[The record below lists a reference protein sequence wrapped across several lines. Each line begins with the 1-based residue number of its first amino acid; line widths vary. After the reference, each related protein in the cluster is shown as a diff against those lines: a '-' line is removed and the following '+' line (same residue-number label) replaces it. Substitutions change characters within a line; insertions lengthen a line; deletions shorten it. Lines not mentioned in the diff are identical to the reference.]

1 MYASYFGLREAPFS
15 VTPDPRLFYSNS
27 LYQEALAALLYGIK
41 NKKGFIVVTGDVGT
55 GKTTLL
61 RKLMRNLEATDHS
74 VLIFNTHLSFLELL
88 QLILHDLGLPANKG
102 KNKLAMI
109 QELNQYL
116 VEQLKNRHTVS
127 LLIDEA
133 QNLSDETLEGLR
145 LLSNLE
151 TDKEKLLQI
160 VLMGQ
165 PELDVK
171 LNKPS
176 LRQLKQ
182 RVAVRCGLDPLTSQE
197 VGDYIRRRLELAG
210 YEGLVIFS
218 EAAIESISA
227 YSGGTLRLINI
238 ICDNAL
244 LIAYA
249 TSQKTISLDIIK
261 EVVRDLRLEPKA
273 QPVHLRAKEDYK
285 EDIDNGEIPGTQ
297 ASAVTLP
304 SKNGKEK
311 EPEPTRVTLE
321 DERFLHVGSVYPSTI
336 PVRPGAHRNAINK
349 EPIPP
354 NLLQMM
360 IKALTEA
367 MGPMAPLVVRD
378 RIAALG
384 ESPETFPKRRL
395 SELVELISR
404 EILNERLKLHFQQKI
419 SGEIREPHSLQS

>member
-1 MYASYFGLREAPFS
+1 MYTTYFGLREAPFS

-88 QLILHDLGLPANKG
+88 QLILHDLGLPANRG

-116 VEQLKNRHTVS
+116 VEQLKNKHTVS

-182 RVAVRCGLDPLTSQE
+182 RVALQCRLTALERTE
-197 VGDYIRRRLELAG
+197 VEFYIDFRLKAAG
-210 YEGLVIFS
+210 YEGHNLFT
-218 EAAIESISA
+218 A
-227 YSGGTLRLINI
+227 G
-238 ICDNAL
+238 
-244 LIAYA
+244 
-249 TSQKTISLDIIK
+249 
-261 EVVRDLRLEPKA
+261 
-273 QPVHLRAKEDYK
+273 
-285 EDIDNGEIPGTQ
+285 
-297 ASAVTLP
+297 AV
-304 SKNGKEK
+304 
-311 EPEPTRVTLE
+311 
-321 DERFLHVGSVYPSTI
+321 
-336 PVRPGAHRNAINK
+336 
-349 EPIPP
+349 
-354 NLLQMM
+354 
-360 IKALTEA
+360 
-367 MGPMAPLVVRD
+367 D
-378 RIAALG
+378 RIAFYSDGL
-384 ESPETFPKRRL
+384 P
-395 SELVELISR
+395 
-404 EILNERLKLHFQQKI
+404 
-419 SGEIREPHSLQS
+419 

>member
-88 QLILHDLGLPANKG
+88 QLILHDLGLPTNRG

-182 RVAVRCGLDPLTSQE
+182 RVAVRCGLDPLPKSE
-197 VGDYIRRRLELAG
+197 VGNYIHRRLELAG
-210 YEGLVIFS
+210 YEGPAIFS
-218 EAAIESISA
+218 EATIESVST
-227 YSGGTLRLINI
+227 YSGGTPRLINI

-249 TSQKTISLDIIK
+249 TSQKTISVDIIK
-261 EVVRDLRLEPKA
+261 EVARDLRLELKA
-273 QPVHLRAKEDYK
+273 QPTHVKAKEDYK
-285 EDIDNGEIPGTQ
+285 GTDNGEIRHTQ
-297 ASAVTLP
+297 VSPITLP
-304 SKNGKEK
+304 SKNGQGTELQ
-311 EPEPTRVTLE
+311 PIRITRE
-321 DERFLHVGSVYPSTI
+321 DDRFLHLGSVYPTKT
-336 PVRPGAHRNAINK
+336 PVRPGAHYNTTNK
-349 EPIPP
+349 EPISP
-354 NLLQMM
+354 NLLQIM

-395 SELVELISR
+395 LELVELISR
-404 EILNERLKLHFQQKI
+404 EILNERLKVHFQQKI
-419 SGEIREPHSLQS
+419 SGEIHELTMPS

>member
-1 MYASYFGLREAPFS
+1 MYATYFGLREAPFS

-41 NKKGFIVVTGDVGT
+41 SKKGFIVVTGDVGT

-88 QLILHDLGLPANKG
+88 QLILHDLGLPTNKG

-116 VEQLKNRHTVS
+116 VEQLKHRHTVS

-165 PELDVK
+165 PELDAK
-171 LNKPS
+171 LNKSS

-182 RVAVRCGLDPLTSQE
+182 RVAVRCSLDPLTKPE
-197 VGDYIRRRLELAG
+197 VGNYIRRRLELAG
-210 YEGLVIFS
+210 YEGPAIFS
-218 EAAIESISA
+218 DAAIESIWI
-227 YSGGTLRLINI
+227 YSGGTPRLINI

-244 LIAYA
+244 LSAYA
-249 TSQKTISLDIIK
+249 TSQKNISMDIIK
-261 EVVRDLRLEPKA
+261 EVARDLRLEPKA
-273 QPVHLRAKEDYK
+273 QPTHVQTKEDYK
-285 EDIDNGEIPGTQ
+285 ENPANAEIPRVTVPPATPPPKNGERKQ
-297 ASAVTLP
+297 L
-304 SKNGKEK
+304 
-311 EPEPTRVTLE
+311 EPIRITRE
-321 DERFLHVGSVYPSTI
+321 DDRFLHLGSVSPTKT
-336 PVRPGAHRNAINK
+336 PVQRGVQLNK
-349 EPIPP
+349 EPISPG
-354 NLLQMM
+354 LLQMM

-395 SELVELISR
+395 VELVDLISR
-404 EILNERLKLHFQQKI
+404 EILNERLKVHFQQKI
-419 SGEIREPHSLQS
+419 SGEIRELTTPS

>member
-1 MYASYFGLREAPFS
+1 MYTTYFGLREAPFS

-88 QLILHDLGLPANKG
+88 QLILHDLGLPANRG

-116 VEQLKNRHTVS
+116 VEQLKNKHTVS

-133 QNLSDETLEGLR
+133 QNLTHEVLEGLR

-165 PELDVK
+165 PELERK
-171 LNKPS
+171 LDRRS

-182 RVAVRCGLDPLTSQE
+182 RIAVHCQLAPLNGSE
-197 VGDYIRRRLELAG
+197 VGPYIDLRLRAAG
-210 YEGLVIFS
+210 YEGEDPFDSDAVGQIVL
-218 EAAIESISA
+218 
-227 YSGGTLRLINI
+227 YSRGVPRLINI

-244 LIAYA
+244 LNAYA
-249 TSQKTISLDIIK
+249 TSQK
-261 EVVRDLRLEPKA
+261 
-273 QPVHLRAKEDYK
+273 
-285 EDIDNGEIPGTQ
+285 
-297 ASAVTLP
+297 
-304 SKNGKEK
+304 
-311 EPEPTRVTLE
+311 RV
-321 DERFLHVGSVYPSTI
+321 S
-336 PVRPGAHRNAINK
+336 
-349 EPIPP
+349 
-354 NLLQMM
+354 
-360 IKALTEA
+360 
-367 MGPMAPLVVRD
+367 
-378 RIAALG
+378 
-384 ESPETFPKRRL
+384 
-395 SELVELISR
+395 
-404 EILNERLKLHFQQKI
+404 
-419 SGEIREPHSLQS
+419 